1 MQIGIIRGE
10 ANTDILA
17 APDLDIHKWIGVVNS
32 FLPLNFILSHIF
44 FHPNFLYTQL

>member
-17 APDLDIHKWIGVVNS
+17 AAELDIHMKWIGVLES
-32 FLPLNFILSHIF
+32 SCC
-44 FHPNFLYTQL
+44 